1 MGMTRSIAKVPQA
14 ELRRLWAT
22 DLSRDEIAVALKI
35 SRSSLDRL
43 VRLSELPK
51 KPRLSKSRR
60 PEDPDEQTI
69 AILTSRIQQKWSK
82 KKTAARRVSKLQL
95 PLQTSKIMTR

>member
-1 MGMTRSIAKVPQA
+1 MGMTRSITKVSQA
-14 ELRRLWAT
+14 SLRRLWAT

-43 VRLSELPK
+43 VTLSELPK

-60 PEDPDEQTI
+60 PGDPDEQTI
-69 AILTSRIQQKWSK
+69 AILTSRIQQQWSK
-82 KKTAARRVSKLQL
+82 KKMAARRVNKMKL
-95 PLQTSKIMTR
+95 PIQTSKIMIR